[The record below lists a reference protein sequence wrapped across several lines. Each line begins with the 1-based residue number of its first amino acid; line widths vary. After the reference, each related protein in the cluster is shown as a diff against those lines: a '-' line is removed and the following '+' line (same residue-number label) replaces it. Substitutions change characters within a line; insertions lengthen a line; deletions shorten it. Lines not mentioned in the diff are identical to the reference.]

1 MHNATRRS
9 PSLRGDD
16 GVIFPVPGGTVTLA
30 GDFET
35 APAAMRGELGAAAG
49 LIGA

>member
-1 MHNATRRS
+1 MQNATRRS
-9 PSLRGDD
+9 PSLRGDYS
-16 GVIFPVPGGTVTLA
+16 VIFPVPGGTVTLA

-35 APAAMRGELGAAAG
+35 APTAMRRELRAAAG

>member
-1 MHNATRRS
+1 M
-9 PSLRGDD
+9 RGDD

-35 APAAMRGELGAAAG
+35 APTAMRGELRAAAG